1 VGEDGSVR
9 LPAIGADLLRV
20 HESAGAH
27 RVALRAGVS
36 VAVPLLLLWSVDR
49 VEWSIYA
56 AFGAFTALYGR
67 NHVHL
72 SRLQMQV
79 VAGTLL
85 CSATT
90 LGVVVGTSS
99 HRAWLAVP
107 ATAIVAGIGSL
118 CSDAMDWHPPGPLF
132 LVFAFA
138 ACASIPSSP
147 ADVGVAALVASATA
161 VFAVLVGYAGSAW
174 RSWRLPDPP
183 RTSWRRTTFGDV
195 ARRHLARNV
204 AGVLAAG
211 TLSTAAG
218 IGHPYWA
225 MVSAVVPLAA
235 TRPRAQLVRGLHRI
249 VGTLVGLG
257 VAAVFFALDP
267 GGLVLILTVVALQ
280 CAAELLVG
288 RNYALALVAITPLA
302 LLMVHLAAPVP
313 ARVLLLDRGV
323 ETVIGVLIGL
333 AIGYLTRDRT
343 REPATATA
351 AG

>member
-1 VGEDGSVR
+1 VR
-9 LPAIGADLLRV
+9 LPDLGADLVRLNP
-20 HESAGAH
+20 SAGAH
-27 RVALRAGVS
+27 RVAVRAGVS
-36 VAVPLLLLWSVDR
+36 VAVPLVLLWSLGR

-79 VAGTLL
+79 VAGSLL

-90 LGVVVGTSS
+90 LGVVVGTSA

-107 ATAIVAGIGSL
+107 VAALVAGVGSL
-118 CSDAMDWHPPGPLF
+118 CSDALDWHPPGPLF

-138 ACASIPSSP
+138 ACASIPSTA
-147 ADVGVAALVASATA
+147 ADVGTAAAVAAASA
-161 VFAVLVGYAGSAW
+161 VLAVLVGQAGSAW
-174 RSWRLPDPP
+174 RSWRVPDAP
-183 RTSWRRTTFGDV
+183 RTRWRRTTFGDV

-204 AGVLAAG
+204 AGVLVAG
-211 TLSTAAG
+211 TVSTAVG

-257 VAAVFFALDP
+257 VAAAFFALDP
-267 GGLVLILTVVALQ
+267 DGLVLILVVVALQ

-302 LLMVHLAAPVP
+302 LLMVHLAAPTP
-313 ARVLLLDRGV
+313 ARVLLADRGV

-333 AIGYLTRDRT
+333 AVGYLTRDRT
-343 REPATATA
+343 RSSPGGSASPRASS

>member
-1 VGEDGSVR
+1 MASGLAAELVR
-9 LPAIGADLLRV
+9 VNPA
-20 HESAGAH
+20 AGAH
-27 RVALRAGVS
+27 RVAVRAAVS

-67 NHVHL
+67 THVHL
-72 SRLQMQV
+72 SRLQMQAA
-79 VAGTLL
+79 AGALL
-85 CSATT
+85 VSVTV

-107 ATAIVAGIGSL
+107 VAGVVAAIGSL
-118 CSDAMDWHPPGPLF
+118 FSDAMDWHPPGPLF

-138 ACASIPSSP
+138 ACASIPSHP
-147 ADVGVAALVASATA
+147 VDVAVAAGVALASAA
-161 VFAVLVGYAGSAW
+161 FAALIGYAGSAW
-174 RSWRLPDPP
+174 RSIRVPGAP
-183 RTSWRRTTFGDV
+183 RTTWRRTAFRDV

-204 AGVLAAG
+204 GGVVLAG
-211 TLSTAAG
+211 SISTAAG

-235 TRPRAQLVRGLHRI
+235 TRPSAQVVRGVHRVI
-249 VGTLVGLG
+249 GTFVGLAA
-257 VAAVFFALDP
+257 AAVLLALDP
-267 GGLVLILTVVALQ
+267 GGLVLILVVVALQ

-302 LLMVHLAAPVP
+302 LLMVHLAAPTP
-313 ARVLLLDRGV
+313 ARVLLEDRGV
-323 ETVIGVLIGL
+323 ETVIGVAVGL
-333 AIGYLTRDRT
+333 AIGYLTRDRSG
-343 REPATATA
+343 PALRASS